1 MNQEQLKVH
10 FRKYIDPTTG
20 LLDPRLIGTLDYYQ
34 KVQMLGSVIQEV
46 ERKNVVKMVS
56 KNLSTGPQKVK
67 TDYVFLTINFD
78 PSKSFEECFRGAQK
92 LGNRQIWDWSLWVHE
107 QRATTEVDAGHGHH
121 VHLLAKV
128 SKAAPNAR
136 TKVKTAMS
144 KLCDTRQ
151 HSIFNWKWIPEEY
164 ILDKLSYITDDKALE
179 KQDKQRID
187 RVWRIL
193 NKISPLYHNGKTSEE
208 VQATYQEAPVQK
220 GPQSTIQ
227 SSRKE

>member
-1 MNQEQLKVH
+1 MNSEQIKAYFH
-10 FRKYIDPTTG
+10 KFNDPRTG
-20 LLDPRLIGTLDYYQ
+20 LLDPRLIGSVDYFH
-34 KVQMLGSVIQEV
+34 KVQMLGSVIQDV
-46 ERKNVVKMVS
+46 ERKNVAKLVS
-56 KNLSTGPQKVK
+56 KNLSTVTAKTK

-107 QRATTEVDAGHGHH
+107 QRATTEADAGHGHH

-136 TKVKTAMS
+136 TKVKTTMS

-179 KQDKQRID
+179 KQGKQVIDKL
-187 RVWRIL
+187 WRTQ
-193 NKISPLYHNGKTSEE
+193 NKISPLYHNGKTFEE
-208 VQATYQEAPVQK
+208 VQATYQEANEE
-220 GPQSTIQ
+220 TTC
-227 SSRKE
+227 R